1 MLVAFVGGELE
12 TVLGT
17 IVRFVV
23 SALVIWLLS
32 FVIPGFTI
40 AGFFNALI
48 AAVVIAALGWAVEMV
63 MGRRVSPQS
72 RGLVGFITAAVV
84 IFAAQFI
91 VPAMTVTVFGA
102 LLASLL
108 IGLVDAFVP
117 TELR

>member
-1 MLVAFVGGELE
+1 VVGA
-12 TVLGT
+12 
-17 IVRFVV
+17 IVRFIV
-23 SALVIWLLS
+23 SAIVIWLVS
-32 FVIPGFTI
+32 FIIPGFTV
-40 AGFFNALI
+40 AGFFNALL
-48 AAVVIAALGWAVEMV
+48 AAIVIAALGWVVERV

-84 IFAAQFI
+84 IFAAQFL

-102 LLASLL
+102 LLASLV